1 MWHGAE
7 GMKEHTCSL
16 HQELR
21 LDIKTGSQWESG
33 EAVRDQTTL
42 ILKCQNNLSAMKA
55 TSKRRHQLS
64 LVLLSFSGAIG
75 LTFLMLGCAL
85 EDYGVYWPLFVLIF
99 HAISPIPHFI
109 AKRATYDSDA
119 TSSACRELAYFFT
132 TGIVVSAFGFPVIL
146 ARVAV
151 IKWGA
156 CGLVLAGN
164 AVIFLTIQGFFLVFG
179 RGDDFSWEQW

>member
-1 MWHGAE
+1 MAG
-7 GMKEHTCSL
+7 
-16 HQELR
+16 
-21 LDIKTGSQWESG
+21 
-33 EAVRDQTTL
+33 V
-42 ILKCQNNLSAMKA
+42 KA
-55 TSKRRHQLS
+55 
-64 LVLLSFSGAIG
+64 LVALSFSGAIG

-109 AKRATYDSDA
+109 AKRVTYDSDA

-151 IKWGA
+151 VSFVFYCFAQLLLSLLQRPLSGTSISRS
-156 CGLVLAGN
+156 LLR
-164 AVIFLTIQGFFLVFG
+164 LYTQGRVFLVSLFFYF
-179 RGDDFSWEQW
+179 RPACQ

>member
-1 MWHGAE
+1 MAG
-7 GMKEHTCSL
+7 
-16 HQELR
+16 
-21 LDIKTGSQWESG
+21 
-33 EAVRDQTTL
+33 V
-42 ILKCQNNLSAMKA
+42 KA
-55 TSKRRHQLS
+55 
-64 LVLLSFSGAIG
+64 LVALSFSGAIG

-99 HAISPIPHFI
+99 HAISPIPYFI

-151 IKWGA
+151 VSSVIYCFAQLLLSLLHRPASGTTISFPLLRLNPQ
-156 CGLVLAGN
+156 GR
-164 AVIFLTIQGFFLVFG
+164 IFLVSLFPQFRATC
-179 RGDDFSWEQW
+179 

>member
-1 MWHGAE
+1 MAG
-7 GMKEHTCSL
+7 
-16 HQELR
+16 
-21 LDIKTGSQWESG
+21 
-33 EAVRDQTTL
+33 V
-42 ILKCQNNLSAMKA
+42 KA
-55 TSKRRHQLS
+55 
-64 LVLLSFSGAIG
+64 LVALSFSGAIG

-99 HAISPIPHFI
+99 HALSPIPHFI

-151 IKWGA
+151 VSFVYCFAQLLPVSGITVSFP
-156 CGLVLAGN
+156 LLIRLN
-164 AVIFLTIQGFFLVFG
+164 PQSHIFLVSL
-179 RGDDFSWEQW
+179 FSHFRSTC

>member
-1 MWHGAE
+1 MAG
-7 GMKEHTCSL
+7 
-16 HQELR
+16 
-21 LDIKTGSQWESG
+21 
-33 EAVRDQTTL
+33 V
-42 ILKCQNNLSAMKA
+42 KA
-55 TSKRRHQLS
+55 
-64 LVLLSFSGAIG
+64 LVVLSFSGAIG

-132 TGIVVSAFGFPVIL
+132 TGIVVYAFGFPVIL
-146 ARVAV
+146 ARVSV

-164 AVIFLTIQGFFLVFG
+164 AFIGYLIPLVFK
-179 RGDDFSWEQW
+179 DDQSFPRHMPFAVLLFHSSHLEADSFLLQLNPVGLCVII

>member
-1 MWHGAE
+1 MRSSRGS
-7 GMKEHTCSL
+7 SL
-16 HQELR
+16 G
-21 LDIKTGSQWESG
+21 DMAG
-33 EAVRDQTTL
+33 V
-42 ILKCQNNLSAMKA
+42 KA
-55 TSKRRHQLS
+55 
-64 LVLLSFSGAIG
+64 LVALSFSGAIG

-99 HAISPIPHFI
+99 HAISPIPYFI

-151 IKWGA
+151 VNQMGSLWPGA
-156 CGLVLAGN
+156 GRQCGHFPYN
-164 AVIFLTIQGFFLVFG
+164 SRFLPCIWK
-179 RGDDFSWEQW
+179 RR

>member
-1 MWHGAE
+1 MAG
-7 GMKEHTCSL
+7 
-16 HQELR
+16 
-21 LDIKTGSQWESG
+21 
-33 EAVRDQTTL
+33 V
-42 ILKCQNNLSAMKA
+42 KA
-55 TSKRRHQLS
+55 
-64 LVLLSFSGAIG
+64 LVALSFSGAIG

-109 AKRATYDSDA
+109 AKRVTYDSDA

-151 IKWGA
+151 
-156 CGLVLAGN
+156 VSF
-164 AVIFLTIQGFFLVFG
+164 IFYCFAQLLLSLLQRPVSETSISCSLLRLYTQGHVFLVSLFLYF
-179 RGDDFSWEQW
+179 RPAY